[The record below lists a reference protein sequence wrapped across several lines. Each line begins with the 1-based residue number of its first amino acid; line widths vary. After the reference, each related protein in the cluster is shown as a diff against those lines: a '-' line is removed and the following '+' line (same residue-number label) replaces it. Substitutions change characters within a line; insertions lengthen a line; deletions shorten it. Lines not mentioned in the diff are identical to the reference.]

1 MTLAINS
8 KRAITGWLFIAPYIL
23 VVVGFLFSPLVYAG
37 YLSVHTFKLVGGFR
51 FAPLENFKHAFSDP
65 LFLEGLK
72 RVVIFGLI
80 QVPIMLGIALFAAL
94 ALDLVNTRLARIF
107 RVVAFMP
114 YAVPSVIG
122 GVLWGVLFSATH
134 GPIPRLLN
142 SLGFHSANLFAT
154 TFFIYLVGN
163 VVTWGWTG
171 YNMIIIYSAL
181 QGLPK
186 DSFESAVIDGA
197 NQFQIARYV
206 KIPAI
211 RGALLLTTIFSV
223 IGAMQL
229 YTEPSI
235 LSRFTTGISN
245 GYTPNLYAYSVAFN
259 NAQFNYSSA
268 ISITVAVI
276 VFAVSFGFISLNRKR
291 LLH

>member
-37 YLSVHTFKLVGGFR
+37 YLSVHTFKLVGGLR

-134 GPIPRLLN
+134 GPIPRFLN
-142 SLGFHSANLFAT
+142 TLGFHSANLFAT
-154 TFFIYLVGN
+154 SFFIYLVGN

-197 NQFQIARYV
+197 NQIQIARYV